1 MVTSAQ
7 PRSYVTFSDNVESFL
22 WARVHQS
29 RNGLCRLRC
38 PWCLEA
44 IGISFLR
51 RQLFGENTRKHN
63 SPRVAQLR
71 NVFLLNFGTS
81 VGHPVTTSG
90 KRKLGKCQHLAS
102 GGGPSSGF
110 GAVLSGNRGRVAHT
124 MLLLLLILLGA
135 VASLATEDTS
145 GQFTANGNEIIDGL
159 LKQAKESDFIQKEIN
174 PVTIKHVELDNGKGY
189 VENVTVYGLDS
200 LARQGDVYIT
210 LFELRSATITGKL
223 RAENLRMSC
232 RYVYWPTRLFKLR
245 GSLAATLDYITVEIG
260 LLLDTEQKRANLT
273 TFKAAEK
280 GKITV
285 TKFTGAS
292 FAFNWLGKF
301 IINRILNGQSF
312 SMSERLETS
321 GKRALNRLL
330 DGKEV
335 SLN

>member
-1 MVTSAQ
+1 
-7 PRSYVTFSDNVESFL
+7 
-22 WARVHQS
+22 
-29 RNGLCRLRC
+29 
-38 PWCLEA
+38 
-44 IGISFLR
+44 
-51 RQLFGENTRKHN
+51 
-63 SPRVAQLR
+63 
-71 NVFLLNFGTS
+71 
-81 VGHPVTTSG
+81 
-90 KRKLGKCQHLAS
+90 
-102 GGGPSSGF
+102 
-110 GAVLSGNRGRVAHT
+110 

-145 GQFTANGNEIIDGL
+145 GQFTAYGNEIVDGL
-159 LKQAKESDFIQKEIN
+159 LKRAKESDFIQKEIN
-174 PVTIKHVELDNGKGY
+174 PVTIKHVELDNGKGH
-189 VENVTVYGLDS
+189 VDNVTVYGLDS
-200 LARQGDVYIT
+200 LARQGDVHIT
-210 LFELRSATITGKL
+210 LFEQRSATITGKL

-260 LLLDTEQKRANLT
+260 LLLDTAQKRANLT

-330 DGKEV
+330 EGKEI
-335 SLN
+335 SLS

>member
-1 MVTSAQ
+1 
-7 PRSYVTFSDNVESFL
+7 
-22 WARVHQS
+22 
-29 RNGLCRLRC
+29 
-38 PWCLEA
+38 
-44 IGISFLR
+44 
-51 RQLFGENTRKHN
+51 
-63 SPRVAQLR
+63 
-71 NVFLLNFGTS
+71 
-81 VGHPVTTSG
+81 
-90 KRKLGKCQHLAS
+90 
-102 GGGPSSGF
+102 
-110 GAVLSGNRGRVAHT
+110 

-145 GQFTANGNEIIDGL
+145 GQFTANGNEIIDVL
-159 LKQAKESDFIQKEIN
+159 LKQARESDFIQKEIN

-330 DGKEV
+330 DGKEI

>member
-1 MVTSAQ
+1 
-7 PRSYVTFSDNVESFL
+7 
-22 WARVHQS
+22 
-29 RNGLCRLRC
+29 
-38 PWCLEA
+38 
-44 IGISFLR
+44 
-51 RQLFGENTRKHN
+51 
-63 SPRVAQLR
+63 
-71 NVFLLNFGTS
+71 
-81 VGHPVTTSG
+81 
-90 KRKLGKCQHLAS
+90 
-102 GGGPSSGF
+102 
-110 GAVLSGNRGRVAHT
+110 

-159 LKQAKESDFIQKEIN
+159 LKQARESDFIQKEIN

-330 DGKEV
+330 DGKEI